1 MRKTADIVITMSDIL
16 LHNTERLSFTIHDV
30 VNDKVCCRTSPLK
43 RDVEILDWTHNL
55 VDNTMVV
62 VYEYTE
68 VPQIDIEHMEGVIL
82 EILGRIHDHQ
92 ESQLKSKDISGSTRL
107 ENQIRE
113 VFMDNFIPIEE

>member
-1 MRKTADIVITMSDIL
+1 MRRTADITLTMSDIV
-16 LHNTERLSFTIHDV
+16 LHNTELLSFTILDV
-30 VNDKVCCRTSPLK
+30 VKDKIGTGFT
-43 RDVEILDWTHNL
+43 DVEILDWTHNL

-62 VYEYTE
+62 VYDYKE

-92 ESQLKSKDISGSTRL
+92 VSQLRCRDISGSTRL